1 MGMVKKECLSNCE
14 IKRRTPNNK
23 DFENY
28 IKQGEQLRILKNCI
42 KDDELL
48 KLDLQRIL
56 RAIEKEEEPAN
67 E

>member
-1 MGMVKKECLSNCE
+1 MLKNELE
-14 IKRRTPNNK
+14 
-23 DFENY
+23 Y